1 MLRILRN
8 TDYPS
13 RPWKNGGGTTRD
25 ILVSPPGASL
35 EDFDWRLSLAQV
47 DRDGPFSRFDN
58 VDRTL
63 VLLSGA
69 MTLQEPDR
77 RIELVRG
84 EPVVFPGERA
94 IEASVSGGS
103 TLDFNVMTRRGRA
116 MHDVTNSL
124 FGQQVTMNVAF
135 RTAIVVFALEPGLAI
150 DNEML
155 DVHDTALIAEQAA
168 VISASTGRAAALVV
182 RIVDFRPNVL

>member
-1 MLRILRN
+1 M
-8 TDYPS
+8 
-13 RPWKNGGGTTRD
+13 
-25 ILVSPPGASL
+25 
-35 EDFDWRLSLAQV
+35 
-47 DRDGPFSRFDN
+47 
-58 VDRTL
+58 
-63 VLLSGA
+63 
-69 MTLQEPDR
+69 
-77 RIELVRG
+77 
-84 EPVVFPGERA
+84 
-94 IEASVSGGS
+94 SGGS